1 MVQRHDDKSSA
12 RGIKIRNEPFVT
24 VIICRGCCAD
34 ELLINMT
41 GEGDEADM
49 TCAKIRARCHKAVQS
64 RAKHE
69 SEHRAA
75 PTAVDEGTAVTL
87 DE

>member
-1 MVQRHDDKSSA
+1 
-12 RGIKIRNEPFVT
+12 
-24 VIICRGCCAD
+24 
-34 ELLINMT
+34 MT